1 MKCGAE
7 KAKVIEGQNISCL
20 NFVIRS
26 FINSEEQNQL
36 CFRKIA
42 WSVEIRQEVS
52 DALVKKLSEEFVSLI
67 QTGQDGGLVGDR
79 RDGQKYTKP
88 NQVLLIDMLVNCLP
102 GIYPQ

>member
-42 WSVEIRQEVS
+42 WSVEIR
-52 DALVKKLSEEFVSLI
+52 
-67 QTGQDGGLVGDR
+67 
-79 RDGQKYTKP
+79 
-88 NQVLLIDMLVNCLP
+88 
-102 GIYPQ
+102 